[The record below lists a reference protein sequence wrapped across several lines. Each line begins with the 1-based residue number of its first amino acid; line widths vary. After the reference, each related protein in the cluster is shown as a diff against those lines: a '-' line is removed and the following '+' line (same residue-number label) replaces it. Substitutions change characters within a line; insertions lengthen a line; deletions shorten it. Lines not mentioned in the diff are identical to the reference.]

1 MYLLLVICRIKGKK
15 IVVEVKMTKAALA
28 EKEVIKNLMQYYF
41 YDFSEYTDA
50 GVTTDGKYG
59 KYPYLDNYWE
69 EATRYPFI
77 LTSDDEYAG
86 FVLVR
91 YIEEGDTSYYSIA
104 EFFIMKKFRRNGLGR
119 EAAFK
124 IFDRFKGGWE
134 VSQIKSNGPANIFW
148 RKTIDEYTGGDWV
161 ERETDGHFVQ
171 LFSS

>member
-1 MYLLLVICRIKGKK
+1 MMQLNL
-15 IVVEVKMTKAALA
+15 KAAQLSD
-28 EKEVIKNLMQYYF
+28 KEVIRNLMQYYF
-41 YDFSEYTDA
+41 YDFSEFNDTA
-50 GVTTDGKYG
+50 VTTKGKFG
-59 KYPYLDNYWE
+59 EYPYLDNYWE
-69 EATRYPFI
+69 ETTRYPFI
-77 LTSDDEYAG
+77 LTSEGENAG

-104 EFFIMKKFRRNGLGR
+104 EFFILKKFRRNGLGR

-134 VSQIKSNGPANIFW
+134 VSQIKRNGPANIFW

-171 LFSS
+171 LFSSEV